1 MFGKIYFQFK
11 DYGFKVIEPQISP
24 ELEIDKD
31 LLEISNAVIKYF
43 GCYSADVLEEFT
55 HNEKPWKETKEN
67 DFIEKEVMKNYVFEI
82 CKDNQIDKISDIE
95 KYSRKKFE
103 EFLNAR

>member
-1 MFGKIYFQFK
+1 
-11 DYGFKVIEPQISP
+11 
-24 ELEIDKD
+24 
-31 LLEISNAVIKYF
+31 
-43 GCYSADVLEEFT
+43 
-55 HNEKPWKETKEN
+55 
-67 DFIEKEVMKNYVFEI
+67 MKNYVFEI